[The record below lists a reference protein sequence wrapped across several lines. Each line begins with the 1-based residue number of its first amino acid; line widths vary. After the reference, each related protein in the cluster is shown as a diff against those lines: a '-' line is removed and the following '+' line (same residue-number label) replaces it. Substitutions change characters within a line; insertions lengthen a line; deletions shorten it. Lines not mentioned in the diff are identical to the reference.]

1 MKGNIGKFVAKGALC
16 CAALLAVLSCNDDLY
31 DGAATHDKK
40 PLNLMGQLQ
49 QQNLTR
55 ADDYGFVDGDR
66 MGVYIVDYENGQPGS
81 LSATDNRASNVLYT
95 FNAEDYKWAS
105 ASTLYWKDNKTAV
118 DVYGYYPGVNYI
130 DNPSEYKFEVSW
142 QQNVMPGD
150 GEISNYE
157 MSDFLWGKVAGVSP
171 TTEAIVVQYQH
182 RMAGIRVQLV
192 AGTGFADGEWDKT
205 EKLVQVDNTVRTAVI
220 NMADGVPV
228 ADGTPDKGVMMM
240 PQSDDQWR
248 AVVVPQT
255 VDAGKT
261 LITMT
266 IDGQTYT
273 HKLATA
279 MNYRQGKLHNF
290 TITMNKNETT
300 GEYELKFAYDGIT
313 EWTNDETSH
322 RFSSNAYVIINCP
335 EYGTLKDCITK
346 AGYDYT
352 TMQNMKVTGEITEI
366 DVAFINS
373 EMPEL
378 KHLNLHDVK
387 MKYIRYYDGW
397 WDHGSNDFDLYMD
410 DMIPTN
416 SFYGNENLRS
426 IVLPTSLKRIGGQC
440 FRETHLMYST
450 LEVPDGVTYIGGSAF
465 GYTEHNGVELILPNS
480 IDTIDVAAFAFCGY
494 SCELNLNDNIKY
506 IGGSAFEST
515 PNFHGAF
522 HIPSKLKSIEGN
534 SLSIGSNGSV
544 TGDIE
549 IPQGVTEIGNEAFD
563 IALNNSISLT
573 LPTGVKKIGDGAFGG
588 GQWGSNKIKFS
599 SIHFNDDLEEIGT
612 CAFYNDKIPFQITL
626 PSQLI
631 SIGGTCFFNCGITG
645 ELIIPENCL
654 SIGGCAF
661 LLNNITKV
669 TLPSKLEIIQGESFA
684 GNSLLE
690 ITIPKY
696 VDYIGE
702 RAFADNYN
710 LQTVICLN
718 PEPPSI
724 ESNTFEGL
732 FMDKVILQVPEASV
746 ELYRHADHWKQFQN
760 ITAYHELAFNVPE
773 ITALDKG
780 ITREGII
787 RAEGAWEVSEC
798 PSWVKVSPSS
808 GTGKEELTVTVESQS
823 AGSATRE
830 GQIVFRLKDKNYT
843 TYTTVKQLA
852 ADVAEDETIVLQQA
866 SAGAPHAIPLFIVGD
881 GYNAE
886 DIASGQYLTDMREQM
901 EHFFSIEPYK
911 TYRDYFTVSTAIA
924 CSPESGI
931 DGLTKFDSENY
942 GGLHGNADKAWQY
955 ALAHGTDI
963 TSAREGQTTIMVL
976 LNTTATSNNTDIS
989 DNGRAVSWMG
999 KSTDTYPF
1007 DQRGFVLHEV
1017 GGTAFGK
1024 LGPEGVSH
1032 FTFMKACGCPGCN
1045 MTGQYNDARAK
1056 GRWGNVSTSA
1066 KLTELPWYHLM
1077 FHEKYSQY
1085 VDIYEGALNHARG
1098 TYRSENMSVM
1108 GNTYIPYYNSISREC
1123 IVRRIMECAGK
1134 TFSLDDFIANDKIEI
1149 PE

>member
-240 PQSDDQWR
+240 AQSDDQWR

-273 HKLATA
+273 HKLATT

-290 TITMNKNETT
+290 TITVNKNETT
-300 GEYELKFAYDGIT
+300 GVYELKFAYDGIT

-352 TMQNMKVTGEITEI
+352 TMQNMKVTGELTDTDIS
-366 DVAFINS
+366 FIHK

-378 KHLNLHDVK
+378 RHLNLKDVDIK
-387 MKYIRYYDGW
+387 HVEFSYWTGTWEHYYR
-397 WDHGSNDFDLYMD
+397 D
-410 DMIPTN
+410 DAFPP
-416 SFYGNENLRS
+416 SAFYGNKNIRS
-426 IVLPTSLKRIGGQC
+426 LVFPSSLKRIEGDA
-440 FRETHLMYST
+440 FRESNLMYST
-450 LEVPDGVTYIGGSAF
+450 LEIPNGVTYIGQGAF
-465 GYTEHNGVELILPNS
+465 CYTAHNGMELIIPNS
-480 IDTIDVAAFAFCGY
+480 VDTIEGGAFYGCNY
-494 SCELNLNDNIKY
+494 SCELNLNDNIKH
-506 IGGSAFEST
+506 IGGTAFYGT
-515 PNFHGAF
+515 ANFHGAF
-522 HIPSKLKSIEGN
+522 HIPSKLKSFDFNG
-534 SLSIGSNGSV
+534 LGSDGSF

-549 IPQGVTEIGNEAFD
+549 IPQGTKEICEKGLCV
-563 IALNNSISLT
+563 ALNNRVNLV
-573 LPTGVKKIGDGAFGG
+573 LPSGLKRIGNAAFYAHR
-588 GQWGSNKIKFS
+588 FS
-599 SIHFNDDLEEIGT
+599 SLHFNDDLEELIGEVFHY
-612 CAFYNDKIPFQITL
+612 ANIPFQITL
-626 PSQLI
+626 PSSLTTV
-631 SIGGTCFFNCGITG
+631 GYRCFRCSGIEG
-645 ELIIPENCL
+645 ELVIPENCL
-654 SIGGCAF
+654 NIGAASF
-661 LLNNITKV
+661 ASNNITKL
-669 TLPSKLEIIQGESFA
+669 TLPSKLEIIQGEAFMD
-684 GNSLLE
+684 NKMLTE
-690 ITIPKY
+690 IVIPKF

-702 RAFADNYN
+702 RAFAENDNV
-710 LQTVICLN
+710 QTVICLN

-724 ESNTFEGL
+724 ESNTFEYMY
-732 FMDKVILQVPEASV
+732 FDKVILQVPEASV

-808 GTGKEELTVTVESQS
+808 GTGKEELTVTIESQS

-976 LNTTATSNNTDIS
+976 LNTAATSNNTDIS